1 MAVVLVLLACLG
13 NALAL
18 TLQRK
23 AAQDSARQRGR
34 SAGSFRDMVRRPP
47 WLFGTLIFGLA
58 VICQIFALRLA
69 SVSLVQPVLVMELPF
84 TLLVGK
90 WILGGTLRRYEWG
103 AVATMSVGLVVLLAC
118 LRPHDGDALAAGN
131 LRWILGTV
139 VTLAVMGIAVAIA
152 RTSGAVGK
160 AAFFG
165 ISAGIGS
172 GFVAVII
179 KAMTDALAAG
189 GLGEVFTTWQS
200 YLLIPV
206 GPIAFWT
213 LQSGLRAGR
222 LLASQP
228 GLTLGN
234 PLLAFVWGTGL
245 LGEEIA
251 GGAWFWGGLV
261 GAVILTVG
269 VFLLARSPV
278 LAAQEGNPRD
288 RSSVGRQEAGT
299 ARRRT
304 R

>member
-47 WLFGTLIFGLA
+47 WLFGI
-58 VICQIFALRLA
+58 VIFALAIGCQISALRLG

-84 TLLVGK
+84 TLLVGW
-90 WILGGTLRRYEWG
+90 WILGGALRPYEWT
-103 AVATMSVGLVVLLAC
+103 AVATMTVGLVVMLAS
-118 LRPHDGDALAAGN
+118 LRPHGGDALAAGN
-131 LRWILGTV
+131 LRWILGT
-139 VTLAVMGIAVAIA
+139 LATAAAMAITIGIAV
-152 RTSGAVGK
+152 TSRAAGK

-165 ISAGIGS
+165 IAAGIGS
-172 GFVAVII
+172 GFVAVIF
-179 KAMTDALAAG
+179 KAMTDALATG
-189 GLGEVFTTWQS
+189 GLGLVVTTWQT

-206 GPIAFWT
+206 APVAFWT

-234 PLLAFVWGTGL
+234 PLLAFLWGTGL
-245 LGEEIA
+245 LGEEVA
-251 GGAWFWGGLV
+251 GGPWLLGGLL
-261 GAVILTVG
+261 GAGLLTVG

-288 RSSVGRQEAGT
+288 QPSTGRREAGT

-304 R
+304 L